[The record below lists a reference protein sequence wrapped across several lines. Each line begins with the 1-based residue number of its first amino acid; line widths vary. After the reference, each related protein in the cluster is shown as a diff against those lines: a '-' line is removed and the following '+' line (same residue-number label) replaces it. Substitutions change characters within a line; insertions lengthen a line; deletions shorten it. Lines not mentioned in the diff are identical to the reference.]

1 MNHWVDFTLLNS
13 DILRETKTRF
23 TNRVRSLRG
32 MLEESAAKRA
42 ELQGSAFGA
51 EDTCREMD
59 RILGREERR
68 RDTLQWD
75 LDRYVN
81 ESLRLDHKRNRFL

>member
-1 MNHWVDFTLLNS
+1 
-13 DILRETKTRF
+13 
-23 TNRVRSLRG
+23 

-42 ELQGSAFGA
+42 ELQGCAFGA

>member
-1 MNHWVDFTLLNS
+1 MNHWVDLNLRNS

-42 ELQGSAFGA
+42 ELQGCAFGA

-75 LDRYVN
+75 LDRY
-81 ESLRLDHKRNRFL
+81 LARNYCLSWVA

>member
-1 MNHWVDFTLLNS
+1 MYS
-13 DILRETKTRF
+13 DIDRETKMRF

-42 ELQGSAFGA
+42 ELQGCAFGA
-51 EDTCREMD
+51 EGTCREMD

-75 LDRYVN
+75 LDRYIMQLTA
-81 ESLRLDHKRNRFL
+81 SD